1 MNPILNTLKALSTAA
16 SEVLPLLESY
26 DYREEAKHV
35 KEEKLPLRMMPKT
48 IQEIFNSVM
57 RYIIPVMGDE
67 DPLPGDA
74 LLTGD
79 NMTIFSDNLTVTGDT
94 QLAHQFQFVQI
105 EPIQAVADEF
115 TELGLHQQA
124 TLLENVCRFARTIRQ
139 AHNAAPFGSTG
150 RDLAP
155 VSYTIALAPEEVT
168 EDEKEKADLL
178 ALFCRPFRKGSYE
191 LREKQ
196 ALYDEL
202 RKVIADPAEKKPHL
216 VVMTVIILL
225 RTRRSFKSPL
235 PGSLNSCREDIFGA
249 LGLDAKKCHSYTD
262 DSLKKGHTPSLLKYK
277 DKAEA
282 TIKTAFGNTR

>member
-1 MNPILNTLKALSTAA
+1 MNPILNTLKALSAA
-16 SEVLPLLESY
+16 ANEVLPLLETH

-35 KEEKLPLRMMPKT
+35 KDAKLPLRMMPKT

-139 AHNAAPFGSTG
+139 AHNAAPFGNTG
-150 RDLAP
+150 KDLAP
-155 VSYTIALAPEEVT
+155 VHYVLALAPEEMSKREE
-168 EDEKEKADLL
+168 EDKMLFTQFCSVFVKDIFTLEQKKNLYV
-178 ALFCRPFRKGSYE
+178 AL
-191 LREKQ
+191 Q
-196 ALYDEL
+196 N
-202 RKVIADPAEKKPHL
+202 VIQDPTEKKPHL
-216 VVMTVIILL
+216 VVITVILLL
-225 RTRRSFKSPL
+225 RTRKMYKNPI
-235 PGSLNSCREDIFGA
+235 PGKLNSVRETVFHS
-249 LGLDAKKCHSYTD
+249 LGLDPKSCHTYGDKSI
-262 DSLKKGHTPSLLKYK
+262 LRGGKPSLEKYK
-277 DKAEA
+277 PKAEDILKS
-282 TIKTAFGNTR
+282 TVGN

>member
-1 MNPILNTLKALSTAA
+1 MNPILNSLKALSAA
-16 SEVLPLLESY
+16 ANEVLPLLETH

-35 KEEKLPLRMMPKT
+35 KDAKLPLRMMPKT

-74 LLTGD
+74 LLTSD

-139 AHNAAPFGSTG
+139 AHNAAPFGNTG
-150 RDLAP
+150 KELAP
-155 VSYTIALAPEEVT
+155 VHYVLALAPEEMSKREE
-168 EDEKEKADLL
+168 EDKMLFTQFCSVFVKDIFTLEQKKNLYL
-178 ALFCRPFRKGSYE
+178 AL
-191 LREKQ
+191 Q
-196 ALYDEL
+196 N
-202 RKVIADPAEKKPHL
+202 VIQDPTEKKPHL
-216 VVMTVIILL
+216 VVMTVILLL
-225 RTRRSFKSPL
+225 RTRKMYKNPI
-235 PGSLNSCREDIFGA
+235 PGKLNSVRETVFHA
-249 LGLDAKKCHSYTD
+249 LGLDPKSVHTYGDKSV
-262 DSLKKGHTPSLLKYK
+262 LKGGKPSLEKYK
-277 DKAEA
+277 PQAEEILKS
-282 TIKTAFGNTR
+282 TVGN

>member
-1 MNPILNTLKALSTAA
+1 MNPILNSLKALSAA
-16 SEVLPLLESY
+16 ANEVLPLLETH

-35 KEEKLPLRMMPKT
+35 KDAKLPLRMMPKT

-74 LLTGD
+74 LLTSD

-139 AHNAAPFGSTG
+139 AHNAAPFGNTG
-150 RDLAP
+150 KELAP
-155 VSYTIALAPEEVT
+155 VHYVLALAPEEMSKREE
-168 EDEKEKADLL
+168 EDKMLFTQFCSVFVKDIFTLEQKKNLYV
-178 ALFCRPFRKGSYE
+178 AL
-191 LREKQ
+191 Q
-196 ALYDEL
+196 N
-202 RKVIADPAEKKPHL
+202 VIQDPTEKKPHL
-216 VVMTVIILL
+216 VVMTVILLL
-225 RTRRSFKSPL
+225 RTRKMYKNPI
-235 PGSLNSCREDIFGA
+235 PGKLNSVRETVFHA
-249 LGLDAKKCHSYTD
+249 LGLDPKSVHTYGDKSV
-262 DSLKKGHTPSLLKYK
+262 LKGGKPSLEKYK
-277 DKAEA
+277 PQAEEILKS
-282 TIKTAFGNTR
+282 TVGN

>member
-1 MNPILNTLKALSTAA
+1 MNPILSSLKALSAA
-16 SEVLPLLESY
+16 ANEVLPLLETH

-35 KEEKLPLRMMPKT
+35 KDAKLPLRMMPKT

-74 LLTGD
+74 LLTSD

-139 AHNAAPFGSTG
+139 AHPAPFGNTG
-150 RDLAP
+150 KELAP
-155 VSYTIALAPEEVT
+155 VHYVLALSPEELSQREE
-168 EDEKEKADLL
+168 EDKMLFTQFCSVFVKDIFSLEQKKDLYV
-178 ALFCRPFRKGSYE
+178 AL
-191 LREKQ
+191 Q
-196 ALYDEL
+196 N
-202 RKVIADPAEKKPHL
+202 VIADTTEKKPHL
-216 VVMTVIILL
+216 VVMTVILLL
-225 RTRRSFKSPL
+225 RTRKMYKNPI
-235 PGSLNSCREDIFGA
+235 PGKLNSVRETVFHA
-249 LGLDAKKCHSYTD
+249 LGLDPKSVHTYGDKSV
-262 DSLKKGHTPSLLKYK
+262 LKGGKPSLEKYK
-277 DKAEA
+277 PQAEEILKS
-282 TIKTAFGNTR
+282 TVGN

>member
-1 MNPILNTLKALSTAA
+1 MNPLLNSLKALSAA
-16 SEVLPLLESY
+16 ANEVLPLLETH

-35 KEEKLPLRMMPKT
+35 KDAKLPLRMMPKT

-74 LLTGD
+74 LLTSD

-139 AHNAAPFGSTG
+139 AHNAAPFGNTG
-150 RDLAP
+150 KELAP
-155 VSYTIALAPEEVT
+155 VHYVLALAPEEMSKREE
-168 EDEKEKADLL
+168 EDKMLFTQFCSVFVKDIFTLEQKKNLYV
-178 ALFCRPFRKGSYE
+178 AL
-191 LREKQ
+191 Q
-196 ALYDEL
+196 N
-202 RKVIADPAEKKPHL
+202 VIQDPTEKKPHL
-216 VVMTVIILL
+216 VVMTVILLL
-225 RTRRSFKSPL
+225 RTRKMYKNPI
-235 PGSLNSCREDIFGA
+235 PGKLNSVRETVFHA
-249 LGLDAKKCHSYTD
+249 LGLDPKSVHTYGDKSV
-262 DSLKKGHTPSLLKYK
+262 LKGGKPSLEKYK
-277 DKAEA
+277 PQAEEILKS
-282 TIKTAFGNTR
+282 TVGN

>member
-1 MNPILNTLKALSTAA
+1 MNPLLNSLKALSAA
-16 SEVLPLLESY
+16 ANEVLPLLESY

-74 LLTGD
+74 LLTSD

-94 QLAHQFQFVQI
+94 HLAHQFQFVQI

-139 AHNAAPFGSTG
+139 AHNAAPFGNTG
-150 RDLAP
+150 KDLAP
-155 VSYTIALAPEEVT
+155 VHYVLALAPEEMSKREE
-168 EDEKEKADLL
+168 EDKM
-178 ALFCRPFRKGSYE
+178 LFTQFCSVFVKDIFTLE
-191 LREKQ
+191 Q
-196 ALYDEL
+196 
-202 RKVIADPAEKKPHL
+202 KKI
-216 VVMTVIILL
+216 TVILLL
-225 RTRRSFKSPL
+225 RTRKMYKNPI
-235 PGSLNSCREDIFGA
+235 PGKLNSVRETVFHS
-249 LGLDAKKCHSYTD
+249 LGLDPKSVHTYGDKSV
-262 DSLKKGHTPSLLKYK
+262 LKGGKPSLEKYK
-277 DKAEA
+277 PQAEEILKS
-282 TIKTAFGNTR
+282 TVGN